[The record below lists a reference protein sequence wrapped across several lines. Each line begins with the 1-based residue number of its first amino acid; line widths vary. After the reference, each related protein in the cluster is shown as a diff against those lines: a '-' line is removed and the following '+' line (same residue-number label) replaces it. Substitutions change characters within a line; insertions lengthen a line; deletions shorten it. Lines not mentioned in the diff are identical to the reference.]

1 MQYPPVTVTTPGT
14 GYTFAYIRVADI
26 VSAGATGLT
35 GTELDVIIEPKG
47 GHGKDAV
54 DELGGFFV
62 MTNTN
67 FEGRNIKLCD
77 FNTTNDFRRVSI
89 IKDPNS
95 GGSGAATTL
104 RGVKAILLSGSPGSF
119 TVDEKI
125 TQGFQLVQ

>member
-1 MQYPPVTVTTPGT
+1 MQYQLVTVTTLGT

-26 VSAGATGLT
+26 VSKRATGLT

-67 FEGRNIKLCD
+67 FEGAETSNSGD

-95 GGSGAATTL
+95 GGSNNYIK
-104 RGVKAILLSGSPGSF
+104 RC
-119 TVDEKI
+119 
-125 TQGFQLVQ
+125 